1 MSRVS
6 AQQRLELGAKRCKYR
21 WRLREVMD
29 ANAVPSFVALGRM
42 LGVSGVA
49 VSRTI
54 NGEIHSPIVLDWFRQ
69 HGVSEN
75 QLCDP
80 RKNAQ

>member
-1 MSRVS
+1 MSRVT
-6 AQQRLELGAKRCKYR
+6 AQQRLDLGAKRCKFR

-29 ANAVPSFVALGRM
+29 ANAVPSMAALGRM

-49 VSRTI
+49 VARTV
-54 NGEIHSPIVLDWFRQ
+54 NGEIHSPVVLDWFRA
-69 HGVSEN
+69 HGVSET

-80 RKNAQ
+80 RKIAQ

>member
-1 MSRVS
+1 MSLTF
-6 AQQRLELGAKRCKYR
+6 AQRMALGAERSKYR

-49 VSRTI
+49 VARTI
-54 NGEIHSPIVLDWFRQ
+54 KGEIHSPVVLDWFRQ
-69 HGVSEN
+69 RGVPEN

-80 RKNAQ
+80 HYHI

>member
-29 ANAVPSFVALGRM
+29 ANAVPTYVALGRM

-49 VSRTI
+49 VARTVS
-54 NGEIHSPIVLDWFRQ
+54 GEIHSPVVLDWFRA
-69 HGVSEN
+69 HGVPES

-80 RKNAQ
+80 RRAAQ

>member
-69 HGVSEN
+69 HGVSET

-80 RKNAQ
+80 NRTV

>member
-80 RKNAQ
+80 NRSA

>member
-1 MSRVS
+1 MALWTSGGRSLEALGS
-6 AQQRLELGAKRCKYR
+6 AG
-21 WRLREVMD
+21 WFSF
-29 ANAVPSFVALGRM
+29 AVPG
-42 LGVSGVA
+42 GVSGVA
-49 VSRTI
+49 VARTI
-54 NGEIHSPIVLDWFRQ
+54 NGEIHSPVVLDWFRQ

>member
-1 MSRVS
+1 MTTISTR
-6 AQQRLELGAKRCKYR
+6 QRMELGAQRCKNR

-29 ANAVPSFVALGRM
+29 VNGIPSYMALGRL

-49 VSRTI
+49 VARTVK
-54 NGEIHSPIVLDWFRQ
+54 GEIHSPVVLDWFRA
-69 HGVSEN
+69 HGVAEN

-80 RKNAQ
+80 RNSAQ

>member
-1 MSRVS
+1 MNRVS

-29 ANAVPSFVALGRM
+29 ANALPTFVALGRL

-49 VSRTI
+49 VARTI
-54 NGEIHSPIVLDWFRQ
+54 NGEIHSPVVLDWFRQ
-69 HGVSEN
+69 HGVSES

-80 RKNAQ
+80 SRITQ

>member
-1 MSRVS
+1 
-6 AQQRLELGAKRCKYR
+6 
-21 WRLREVMD
+21 MD
-29 ANAVPSFVALGRM
+29 ANAVPTFVALGRL

-49 VSRTI
+49 VARTI
-54 NGEIHSPIVLDWFRQ
+54 NGEIHSPVVLDWFRE

>member
-6 AQQRLELGAKRCKYR
+6 AKQRLEMGAKRCKYR

-29 ANAVPSFVALGRM
+29 ANAVPTFVALGRL

-49 VSRTI
+49 VARTI
-54 NGEIHSPIVLDWFRQ
+54 NGEIHSPVVLDWFRQ

>member
-29 ANAVPSFVALGRM
+29 ANAVPTFVALARL
-42 LGVSGVA
+42 LGLSGAA
-49 VSRTI
+49 VTRTI
-54 NGEIHSPIVLDWFRQ
+54 NGEIHSPKVLDWFRQ
-69 HGVSEN
+69 HGVPEN

-80 RKNAQ
+80 RKSAQ

>member
-1 MSRVS
+1 MNRVS
-6 AQQRLELGAKRCKYR
+6 AQQRLELGAKRCRHR

-29 ANAVPSFVALGRM
+29 ANAVPSMAALGRM

-49 VSRTI
+49 VARTI
-54 NGEIHSPIVLDWFRQ
+54 NGEIHSPVVLDWFRQ